1 MTLGVPIVVL
11 QYDQLP
17 HFNVTN
23 LKSSTQSIQV
33 DSDSDQPFLSTR
45 SISTYPTLPGGEKD
59 GDPIA
64 DKLFVQVHKNRAVLA
79 IADGCNWGK
88 RPAMAARDAI
98 AAFAEY
104 FNERQN
110 EINTLQDAGHFL
122 LRAFCEAHNKIV
134 EGKPDIWEAGTTT
147 LLGGL
152 VLEFEQQ
159 QQSSSSSS
167 SSSNNNNNNNNNS
180 ENSEESSGSSINGS
194 NGNQSSPKWGF
205 LCASV
210 GDCKAFLVS
219 HKRKEATDV
228 TNGNRCNLSD
238 TRDPGGRLG
247 PYVGQGWPDLRN
259 LKLYFTFCEE
269 NDIAL
274 IVSDGV
280 HDNLDPIMLGKTP
293 DEVNIDAKGWE
304 DLHQDDLLRAK
315 TQFMKSLL
323 EEMIFKNPDEKI
335 SPTDITNK
343 IIDHCSTV
351 TKNAREFMQEFPN
364 KKQPNDYREYPGKMD
379 HTTVVAY
386 KIGSGNSSS
395 F

>member
-1 MTLGVPIVVL
+1 MSVSQPIVVL

-17 HFNVTN
+17 HYRVTN
-23 LKSSTQSIQV
+23 LKAGTQSLQV
-33 DSDSDQPFLSTR
+33 NGDADEPFLSTR
-45 SISTYPTLPGGEKD
+45 SVSTYPKLPGGEEKD

-64 DKLFVQVHKNRAVLA
+64 DKLFVQVHKNRAILA

-88 RPAMAARDAI
+88 RPANAAKDAI
-98 AAFAEY
+98 AAFSGY
-104 FNERQN
+104 FNNRQS
-110 EINTLQDAGHFL
+110 EIQTLQDAGHFL

-134 EGKPDIWEAGTTT
+134 EGKNDIWEAGTTT

-152 VLEFEQQ
+152 VLELEDDA
-159 QQSSSSSS
+159 
-167 SSSNNNNNNNNNS
+167 
-180 ENSEESSGSSINGS
+180 GV
-194 NGNQSSPKWGF
+194 PKWGF

-219 HKRKEATDV
+219 LKNREATDV

-280 HDNLDPIMLGKTP
+280 HDNLDPIMLGKLP
-293 DEVNIDAKGWE
+293 SELNINAKGWE
-304 DLHQDDLLRAK
+304 DLHHEDLLRAK
-315 TQFMKSLL
+315 TSYMKKLL
-323 EEMIFKNPDEKI
+323 EDIVFNGGQTN
-335 SPTDITNK
+335 PTDITQK
-343 IIDHCSTV
+343 IIEHCSNV
-351 TKNAREFMQEFPN
+351 TRSARDFMEKFPN

-379 HTTVVAY
+379 HTTFCVITTSLIVIAWNIERRS
-386 KIGSGNSSS
+386 KIEPDGDSYVFFHGSVPK
-395 F
+395 

>member
-1 MTLGVPIVVL
+1 MSDIMTTTASSSTNKYNNDDSKYQPIVVL
-11 QYDQLP
+11 QYDELP
-17 HFNVTN
+17 QINVTN
-23 LKSSTQSIQV
+23 LKSSAQSIQV
-33 DSDSDQPFLSTR
+33 DDDYDETYLSTR
-45 SISTYPTLPGGEKD
+45 SISTYPMLPHGEKD

-88 RPAMAARDAI
+88 RPAMAAKDAI
-98 AAFAEY
+98 AAFAQY

-110 EINTLQDAGHFL
+110 DINSLQDAGHFL

-152 VLEFEQQ
+152 VLEFEQA
-159 QQSSSSSS
+159 
-167 SSSNNNNNNNNNS
+167 S
-180 ENSEESSGSSINGS
+180 ED
-194 NGNQSSPKWGF
+194 QPKWGF

-210 GDCKAFLVS
+210 GDCKAFLIS
-219 HKRKEATDV
+219 HKMKQAIDV

-274 IVSDGV
+274 VVSDGV

-293 DEVNIDAKGWE
+293 DELNIKDVKGWE
-304 DLHQDDLLRAK
+304 ELNQEDLLREK
-315 TQFMKSLL
+315 TCFMKKLL
-323 EEMIFKNPDEKI
+323 EEMIFQASPDASDKVINP
-335 SPTDITNK
+335 SDIAKK
-343 IIDHCSTV
+343 IIDHCSSV
-351 TKNAREFMQEFPN
+351 THNAREFMQSYPN
-364 KKQPNDYREYPGKMD
+364 KKQPNDYREFPGKMD
-379 HTTVVAY
+379 HTTCVAF
-386 KIGSGNSSS
+386 KVGSK